1 MGELLAHNDLGEDV
15 GTPLWPLHNS
25 SFFAISLLLTDTF
38 FFLPFPHSFFSNR
51 WILQFERLGQLKA
64 PQCLVLAATQ
74 ICCADLI
81 LVRTGLRAADQCPG
95 ELLGWNT
102 EISSTDKRK
111 NTTNNDRKGTHQL
124 YLHSL
129 CCTQQKK
136 KLVYSVHHFSNFAFN
151 NIWLCTQSADP
162 ITWSIFS
169 DTRWFCLHTQ
179 PSVPDQ
185 IHFCFT
191 ACRQITRGEQS
202 RACQPHT
209 SPNKALAMHQQL
221 LYTDLL
227 QRSLSPLP
235 S

>member
-1 MGELLAHNDLGEDV
+1 MTEKAL
-15 GTPLWPLHNS
+15 
-25 SFFAISLLLTDTF
+25 ISYICT
-38 FFLPFPHSFFSNR
+38 HCA
-51 WILQFERLGQLKA
+51 A
-64 PQCLVLAATQ
+64 P
-74 ICCADLI
+74 
-81 LVRTGLRAADQCPG
+81 
-95 ELLGWNT
+95 
-102 EISSTDKRK
+102 SK
-111 NTTNNDRKGTHQL
+111 
-124 YLHSL
+124 
-129 CCTQQKK
+129 KK

-179 PSVPDQ
+179 PSVSDQ

-235 S
+235 VSPVQTWCILPACSGTAHFVQLSVLVVPGQLLHFTVPIQLKGTAVWMVLNRTLLANLNR